1 MPYGALRINSA
12 CSADPCF
19 LPPSHHPCRLERERL
34 GDVRADKEKLRL
46 LSEDLQLKIK
56 ASRHET
62 DVISTALRNAR
73 HAAK

>member
-1 MPYGALRINSA
+1 MQAR
-12 CSADPCF
+12 
-19 LPPSHHPCRLERERL
+19 EREL
-34 GDVRADKEKLRL
+34 GNVRADKEKLRL